1 MLRRGIPP
9 GGRRS
14 RCLKQD
20 RTASFNIIAMSGK
33 AVEAAG
39 DTRTILLDNTGTITI
54 GNQQAPDLIPDR
66 RRDGR
71 PVQSAY
77 LASLFD
83 STPEGRAIV
92 PNCQAFTPE
101 QSANRSLPFDFSSQT
116 RMSSVDLPDPIS
128 IANARLQAPHAA
140 AARSIEQHLIRR
152 SLGIFG
158 EPRVNVLN

>member
-1 MLRRGIPP
+1 M
-9 GGRRS
+9 
-14 RCLKQD
+14 
-20 RTASFNIIAMSGK
+20 
-33 AVEAAG
+33 
-39 DTRTILLDNTGTITI
+39 
-54 GNQQAPDLIPDR
+54 
-66 RRDGR
+66 
-71 PVQSAY
+71 
-77 LASLFD
+77 
-83 STPEGRAIV
+83 

-158 EPRVNVLN
+158 EPRVNVLELNLVLKRAFPQVAGDTPACAKFHYKLQQRAAEE